1 MPHILGIDHVAF
13 AARDLEASCAF
24 YDGLFGARTQLN
36 YAPEGRSLVRQ
47 IVLGAPCLASIRRAM
62 ASLSSPNIRPSAARI
77 SACAGRGVSTALSP
91 CCAAMA
97 SPSLMARRHG

>member
-36 YAPEGRSLVRQ
+36 YARKGGAWCVRSCWGR
-47 IVLGAPCLASIRRAM
+47 LA
-62 ASLSSPNIRPSAARI
+62 
-77 SACAGRGVSTALSP
+77 
-91 CCAAMA
+91 
-97 SPSLMARRHG
+97 